1 MPRLADTQDR
11 FATALRDPGV
21 PPPEG
26 LLGRADEVPVT
37 RFGVYRN
44 NVHSSLVDALAA
56 TYPTVE
62 RLVGTEF
69 FRAMAQQYVRTTLP
83 GTPVL
88 IHYGGTFAAFVAGFE
103 PVRGLPYLADVTR
116 IDWAWHQAYHA
127 AEAEPLT
134 PDQFVAIPAEEL
146 GDRRFGLHPSV
157 QALTSSWPALSIWLT
172 NRHDAT
178 VKRVDLGSGGEEA
191 LICRPAHEVGV
202 WRLSEGGTR
211 LVQALAAGVPL
222 SEAALATA
230 GEVPGFDLTT
240 TLQTLLNGGAITG
253 IR

>member
-1 MPRLADTQDR
+1 MPRLSDIQDR
-11 FATALRDPGV
+11 FIAALRDPGA
-21 PPPEG
+21 PTPED
-26 LLGRADEVPVT
+26 LLGRDGEVPSA

-44 NVHSSLVDALAA
+44 NVHSSLVDTLAA

-69 FRAMAQQYVRTTLP
+69 FRAMAQPYVRSTLP
-83 GTPVL
+83 ETPVL
-88 IHYGGTFAAFVAGFE
+88 IHYGATFASFLAGFE

-127 AEAEPLT
+127 PEADPLT
-134 PDQFVAIPAEEL
+134 AEQIEAIPPEEW
-146 GDRRFGLHPSV
+146 GQRCVVLHPSAQV
-157 QALTSSWPALSIWLT
+157 LESPWPALSIWLT

-178 VKRVDLGSGGEEA
+178 VKPIDLGAGGEEA

-202 WRLSEGGTR
+202 WRMPEGGTR

-222 SEAALATA
+222 SEAALATTR
-230 GEVPGFDLTT
+230 EVPALDLTT
-240 TLQTLLNGGAITG
+240 TLQTLLNSGAVTT